1 MMCKNLLFSL
11 LFAAAALV
19 YGGTAHASEGF
30 PLIEAADAAA
40 FVNRVN
46 DVLHEEVSPASL
58 TPPTYNK
65 SKSNAMT
72 PLYTS
77 HTPSGVAVDLYM
89 TPDRAFVHRVSTF
102 INVIDEQRLND
113 SLAVIAA
120 TCIAGGMTNDEMY
133 EMFMWKPAEEV
144 YSPAEM
150 SSPRQHEGT
159 FKVSRVYCKKRQQLM
174 ESCYFGFG
182 ASASMSIYA
191 IHR

>member
-1 MMCKNLLFSL
+1 MYKNLLCSIF
-11 LFAAAALV
+11 FAAVLLL
-19 YGGTAHASEGF
+19 YGGTVHATEKEF
-30 PLIEAADAAA
+30 PLIENADAAV

-46 DVLHEEVSPASL
+46 EVLHGEDSPVVL
-58 TPPTYNK
+58 TPPAYDKAK
-65 SKSNAMT
+65 SDLMI

-77 HTPSGVAVDLYM
+77 HTPSGVTVDLYM

-120 TCIAGGMTNDEMY
+120 ICIAGGMTNDEMY

-150 SSPRQHEGT
+150 SSLRQHEGT

-191 IHR
+191 VHR

>member
-1 MMCKNLLFSL
+1 MMHKNLLCSFFLAIVL
-11 LFAAAALV
+11 LL
-19 YGGTAHASEGF
+19 YGGTAHASEEF

-46 DVLHEEVSPASL
+46 DVLREETSPASL

-65 SKSNAMT
+65 SKSDAMT

-77 HTPSGVAVDLYM
+77 YTPSGVEVDLYM
-89 TPDRAFVHRVSTF
+89 TPDRTFVHRVSTF

-120 TCIAGGMTNDEMY
+120 ICIAGGMTNDEMY

-150 SSPRQHEGT
+150 SSLRQHEGT

-191 IHR
+191 VHR